1 MENHSFY
8 GRASFSQ
15 MTTIFTQNAKAIKS
29 QLSWPL
35 TMHSN
40 TCVNYP
46 TKTWKLNYKVSKH
59 TQSYRSSMF
68 LRATKSLCS
77 RFSTKNTTIFIMTTD
92 HQQQKLTAVMS
103 STLNNKKNSY

>member
-46 TKTWKLNYKVSKH
+46 TKT
-59 TQSYRSSMF
+59 
-68 LRATKSLCS
+68 
-77 RFSTKNTTIFIMTTD
+77 
-92 HQQQKLTAVMS
+92 
-103 STLNNKKNSY
+103 